1 MCAQM
6 LIHVTVHGSGTDTAH
21 DGGTDVEYGRGTQYM
36 AVVQM

>member
-6 LIHVTVHGSGTDTAH
+6 LIHVTVHGSDTDTAH
-21 DGGTDVEYGRGTQYM
+21 DGGTDVYGRGTQYM